1 MKPNKMHS
9 KLAWFSA
16 LLLIAVTGCATRP
29 KTNGDASGSSPPDA
43 PQVKAVLSPQFRE
56 EHISRIA
63 IVSTKFRDDPVT
75 SDAPQPYQGAPD
87 YRNIHGAVPYQSRSG
102 QYRSDLENARNRS
115 LSEGDS
121 RASLIEDVF
130 IRFLIGKGYSYA
142 SRKEVKEI
150 VLEQSFQHSG
160 LTDSDAVRMGK
171 LLNVPAVLMI
181 TVSNLGQ
188 VDTFEGNL
196 LTFPFQLA
204 GALLMPNSGSSCL
217 MRCSMTARLI
227 STQTGEVLWLASL
240 DDFCIKQK
248 HNEITSVLQKATEL
262 IARSFPART

>member
-9 KLAWFSA
+9 KLVWISA
-16 LLLIAVTGCATRP
+16 LLLMAMVGCTTRP
-29 KTNGDASGSSPPDA
+29 KTNGDASGSSVMDV
-43 PQVKAVLSPQFRE
+43 PQVKAVLSPQFQE
-56 EHISRIA
+56 EHISRLA
-63 IVSTKFRDDPVT
+63 IVSTKFRDDTEASNP
-75 SDAPQPYQGAPD
+75 PQLHQGTPD
-87 YRNIHGAVPYQSRSG
+87 YRNTHGPVPYQSRSG
-102 QYRSDLENARNRS
+102 QYRSDLENTRNS
-115 LSEGDS
+115 ALSEGDS

-204 GALLMPNSGSSCL
+204 GALLLPNSASSCL

-248 HNEITSVLQKATEL
+248 HNEITPVLQKTTEL
-262 IARSFPART
+262 IARRFPARA